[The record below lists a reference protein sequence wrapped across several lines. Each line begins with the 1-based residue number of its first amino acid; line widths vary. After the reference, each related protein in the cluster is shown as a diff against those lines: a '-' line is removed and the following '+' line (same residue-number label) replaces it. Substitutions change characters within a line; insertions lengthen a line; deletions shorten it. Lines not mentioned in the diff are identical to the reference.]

1 MKRISRKGFLR
12 VTAATAMGA
21 ATAGA
26 LSACING
33 KETPRISG
41 EQALAALRVIWEV
54 QDSLNFSAGLQMAAE

>member
-1 MKRISRKGFLR
+1 MQAQPLVSELNHF
-12 VTAATAMGA
+12 AN
-21 ATAGA
+21 
-26 LSACING
+26 CING